1 LGISKTEKLKKLE
14 EQAEQLKARIA
25 SEKAKITNQA
35 RKDDTRRKILVGA
48 YFIEQAEHEG
58 TMEELIKKIDPF
70 LTREKDRLLFGLSA
84 KPGSKTSKPKP
95 PASKNIQDQKAAR

>member
-1 LGISKTEKLKKLE
+1 LAIVKTEKLKKLE
-14 EQAEQLKARIA
+14 EQAAQLKARIA

-48 YFIEQAEHEG
+48 YFIEQAEQNG

-70 LTREKDRLLFGLSA
+70 LTREKDKALFGLSA
-84 KPGSKTSKPKP
+84 KSGSKTSKSKPKT
-95 PASKNIQDQKAAR
+95 SKNI